1 MWWCAWGEVD
11 GGGTLDAGEE
21 SRLAWEGGVLGMDR
35 GRMVELSESVGD
47 IIGHVY
53 VDDVLVVV
61 PMKGESAKVAASPI
75 SRDGVGGG

>member
-1 MWWCAWGEVD
+1 
-11 GGGTLDAGEE
+11 
-21 SRLAWEGGVLGMDR
+21 MDR

-53 VDDVLVVV
+53 VDGVLVVV
-61 PMKGESAKVAASPI
+61 PMKGESAKMAASPI

>member
-61 PMKGESAKVAASPI
+61 PMKSESAIVAASPI